1 MPPPLE
7 LVVLRVLWR
16 RGESS
21 VGEVREALAGQRE
34 LAYTT
39 VMTLLDRLEK
49 RGAVSRRKVGRGYR
63 YAPALERETLLKVA
77 LARLVDDFFE
87 GSADSLV
94 GYLRA
99 QGAGHDS
106 RGPAEQLDSALL

>member
-7 LVVLRVLWR
+7 LTVLRILWR
-16 RGESS
+16 EGESS
-21 VGEVREALAGQRE
+21 VGEVREALAAKRE

-49 RGAVSRRKVGRGYR
+49 RGAVSRRRVGRGYR
-63 YAPALERETLLKVA
+63 YQAALAREALLRVA

-87 GSADSLV
+87 GSHDGLLS
-94 GYLRA
+94 YLRTHGLA
-99 QGAGHDS
+99 ADS
-106 RGPAEQLDSALL
+106 RGGSERLDSALL